1 MDPDSTGDV
10 QLGSRLAACVAAA
23 GSEAF
28 ALGRCSR
35 RILNQVPDL
44 LGADTSL
51 ATPLHDL
58 LMRPGFALLFSPA
71 PRSQLLGRRDAL
83 LADLSQMYSP
93 AMVGRLAAVLNGC
106 LGESGPVGSVG
117 SAVGSNGSVASSPGS
132 SGTLNLA
139 LIPLLS
145 LFGGALL
152 MAAITLALLQRD
164 RLRLTASGGA
174 PAARSEAHLWAACRA
189 DNDRAPSPPPQPGD
203 VWWPVVGPP
212 DALAEARL
220 RCRSDAFLNRNGNV
234 QVSSFRDRTIAAGFA
249 DQLSRDPDHPYSFW
263 VGEPSRR

>member
-1 MDPDSTGDV
+1 MDTGSTGDV

-58 LMRPGFALLFSPA
+58 LMRPGFALLFSQA

-106 LGESGPVGSVG
+106 LGESGP
-117 SAVGSNGSVASSPGS
+117 AASVASSPGS

-145 LFGGALL
+145 LLGGALL

-164 RLRLTASGGA
+164 RLRLTAPSAA

-189 DNDRAPSPPPQPGD
+189 DNGRAPSPPPQPGD

-234 QVSSFRDRTIAAGFA
+234 QVSSFRDRTIAASFA
-249 DQLSRDPDHPYSFW
+249 DQLSRDPAHPYSFW